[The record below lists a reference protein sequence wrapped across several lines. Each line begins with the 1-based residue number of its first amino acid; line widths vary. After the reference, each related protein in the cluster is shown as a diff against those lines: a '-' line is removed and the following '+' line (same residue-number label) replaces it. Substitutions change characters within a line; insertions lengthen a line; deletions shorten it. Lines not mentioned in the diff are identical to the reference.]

1 MNDDLIEAFGQFN
14 DAAYAM
20 QHTQIADASAAAARL
35 ETTRQAC
42 YVLFTQAV
50 KDEVTAR
57 RGGS

>member
-35 ETTRQAC
+35 ETTR
-42 YVLFTQAV
+42 
-50 KDEVTAR
+50 
-57 RGGS
+57 